1 MSKILVA
8 DDEESI
14 RKMMR
19 MILELDGHQV
29 LLAEDGP
36 TGLEMFKRESP
47 DVVFLDVR
55 LPGMDGREVLI
66 HIKALDPDSEV
77 IMITGY
83 GDMEMALECFRR
95 EASNFL
101 TKPVSEEILSI
112 SLKRAFERMARKRIL
127 KQDTII
133 LEALVREA
141 NVELEHAYQFR
152 ENLIENSPDAIVSIA
167 KGGSIII
174 FNSAAERLLGYE
186 KAEVV
191 GKKNIADLYP
201 RGQARRIMRDLRS
214 NDYGGP
220 GILQKRDLVVLDKY
234 GKEIPVCISAS
245 LLYQAGQ
252 EAGSVGIFT
261 DLREIRGLE
270 KRLIRTLQLMD
281 NLIENS
287 PDAIIS
293 IVKGGSII
301 IFNSAAERLL
311 GYEKAEVVGKKNI
324 ADLYPRGEARR
335 IMRDLRSNDYGGPGI
350 LQKRDLV
357 VMDKYGKEI
366 PVSLSASLLYEAGQ
380 EVGSVG
386 IFTDLREIRGL
397 EKRLIRTLQ
406 LMDNLIENSPSA
418 TIYVRKGGE
427 IVIFNAA
434 AEKLTGYN
442 KEEVIGRLDVRDLYK
457 PGEAKQI
464 MKDLRS
470 NGILERDMVWLDKN
484 RVEIPIRLHG
494 TLLYEDGN
502 EIGSLG
508 IITDQRERRGLE
520 RQLLRSEKLA
530 SLGQLAA
537 GIAHEINQPLTGI
550 LTFAHLLRKKFQDD
564 ELTHKDLA
572 IIVRETTRISKIVQG
587 ILDFA
592 RETPMHKEP
601 RHIDELLD
609 QTLEIVTGQH
619 RFFGITLNKEYD
631 PSIPK
636 VVVDSNMMEQVF
648 MNIILNA
655 LDCMKG
661 SGTLT
666 VRTRQDYDW
675 IEVGFVDTGYGI
687 PEEILDKIFDPFFTT
702 KSSTEGMGMGLGLAT
717 TYGIMK
723 NHNGEILVSS
733 KVGSGTTFTIRL
745 PLEGINT
752 NPAEGGDGI
761 S

>member
-14 RKMMR
+14 RKMMQ
-19 MILELDGHQV
+19 MTLELDGHQV
-29 LLAEDGP
+29 VLAEDGP
-36 TGLEMFKRESP
+36 TGLEMFKKESP

-55 LPGMDGREVLI
+55 LPGMDGREVLT

-83 GDMEMALECFRR
+83 GDMEMALECLRR

-112 SLKRAFERMARKRIL
+112 SLKRSLERVALKRIV

-152 ENLIENSPDAIVSIA
+152 ENLIENSPDAIISIA
-167 KGGSIII
+167 
-174 FNSAAERLLGYE
+174 
-186 KAEVV
+186 
-191 GKKNIADLYP
+191 
-201 RGQARRIMRDLRS
+201 
-214 NDYGGP
+214 
-220 GILQKRDLVVLDKY
+220 
-234 GKEIPVCISAS
+234 
-245 LLYQAGQ
+245 
-252 EAGSVGIFT
+252 
-261 DLREIRGLE
+261 
-270 KRLIRTLQLMD
+270 
-281 NLIENS
+281 
-287 PDAIIS
+287 
-293 IVKGGSII
+293 KGGSII

-357 VMDKYGKEI
+357 VLDKYGKEI
-366 PVSLSASLLYEAGQ
+366 PVCLSASLLYQAGQ
-380 EVGSVG
+380 EAGSVG
-386 IFTDLREIRGL
+386 IFTDLRQIRGL
-397 EKRLIRTLQ
+397 EKQLIRNLQ
-406 LMDNLIENSPSA
+406 LMDNLIENSPSP

-434 AEKLTGYN
+434 AEKLTGYS

-457 PGEAKQI
+457 PGEARQI
-464 MKDLRS
+464 MKNLRS
-470 NGILERDMVWLDKN
+470 NAFGQPRIIERDMVWLDKN

-508 IITDQRERRGLE
+508 IITDERERKGLE

-537 GIAHEINQPLTGI
+537 GIAHEINQPLTGV
-550 LTFAHLLRKKFQDD
+550 LTFAYLLSKKFQDD
-564 ELTHKDLA
+564 ELTHKDLE
-572 IIVRETTRISKIVQG
+572 IIIRETTRIKKIVQG
-587 ILDFA
+587 VLDFA
-592 RETPMHKEP
+592 RKTPMHKEP
-601 RHIDELLD
+601 RRIDELLD
-609 QTLEIVTGQH
+609 QTLEIVIGQH

-631 PSIPK
+631 PSIPE

-655 LDCMKG
+655 LDSMKG

-666 VRTRQDYDW
+666 VRTRKAYDW
-675 IEVGFVDTGYGI
+675 IEVDFVDTGYGI

-717 TYGIMK
+717 TYRIMK
-723 NHNGEILVSS
+723 NHNGDILVSS

-761 S
+761 F